1 MDYKVRMVKRAI
13 KAVLIFAM
21 AGALNVPA
29 AFAVE
34 DWLTLPAS
42 APDITF
48 TIDKASI
55 ERHGNI
61 VKFWEKITFDK
72 PKVKDEASGVMI
84 KEKKV
89 HRIMDCADHSQG
101 VISGATLGENGRFIA
116 AVEFS
121 KAQINMSA
129 IPPGTLAAEELGL
142 VCVSL
147 SKQ

>member
-29 AFAVE
+29 AFAAE

-101 VISGATLGENGRFIA
+101 VISGATLGENGRFIT

-121 KAQINMSA
+121 EDQISMSA
-129 IPPGTLAAEELGL
+129 IPPGTLAAEELDL